1 MNPSHLETIVPLSI
15 AAIALAGFINGF
27 FICLFG
33 IKVMDRFLSKL
44 PDYRRE
50 SASPFDRF
58 ERMHK
63 YSFGYILARK
73 KLHLG
78 TLMRAWLYLTAL
90 SLSAYWFV
98 FAAGAM
104 AYFFDMDPITMISF
118 GLSQSRQL

>member
-1 MNPSHLETIVPLSI
+1 MSTYHIETVVPLSM
-15 AAIALAGFINGF
+15 AAIAFAGFINGF

-33 IKVMDRFLSKL
+33 IKVMDKFLSKL

-63 YSFGYILARK
+63 YSFGFILSRK

-78 TLMRAWLYLTAL
+78 KVMRAWLYLTAL
-90 SLSAYWFV
+90 GLSAYWFV

-104 AYFFDMDPITMISF
+104 AYFSDMDPINIISF
-118 GLSQSRQL
+118 GLSQNR